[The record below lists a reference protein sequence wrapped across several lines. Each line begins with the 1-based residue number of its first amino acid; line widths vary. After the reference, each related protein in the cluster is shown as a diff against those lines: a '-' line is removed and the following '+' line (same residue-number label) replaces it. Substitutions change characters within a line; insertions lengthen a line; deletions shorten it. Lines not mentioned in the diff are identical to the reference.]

1 MTVQQFRNFAV
12 LELLH
17 EMEAEEISKVFLDLR
32 IENTLDQILLFQYPK
47 DQDLEKL
54 KISFID
60 FCHFIYSGLNDV
72 QNPDRLKFNQVRLD
86 KPAGR

>member
-12 LELLH
+12 LELFQ
-17 EMEAEEISKVFLDLR
+17 EIEVEEIVMVF
-32 IENTLDQILLFQYPK
+32 LDQILLFEYPK
-47 DQDLEKL
+47 CQDMAEL

-72 QNPDRLKFNQVRLD
+72 QNPERLKFHQVTVFDLACR
-86 KPAGR
+86 